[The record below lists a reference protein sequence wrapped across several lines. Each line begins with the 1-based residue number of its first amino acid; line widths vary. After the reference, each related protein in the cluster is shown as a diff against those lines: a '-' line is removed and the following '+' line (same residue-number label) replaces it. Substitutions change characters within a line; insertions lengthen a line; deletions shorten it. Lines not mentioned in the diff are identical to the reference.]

1 MTKYKNPCRLVC
13 KYNDEDICMG
23 CNRTKEEIVNWPD
36 YDDEKRKEIYELIV
50 KRGGNPYKKK
60 RYDY

>member
-13 KYNDEDICMG
+13 KYNEEHLCMG
-23 CNRTKEEIVNWPD
+23 CDRTREEIKYWPD
-36 YDDEKRKEIYELIV
+36 YNDEKRKEIFDLII

-60 RYDY
+60 RYDI